1 MRYFVDS
8 GGGPSL
14 EGRSRLTL
22 TLAVTLCVRV
32 LCESVCRSESVL
44 CRVPLRESFVS
55 DARCH
60 LMRSFIPSE
69 SFTDEVY
76 C

>member
-1 MRYFVDS
+1 VSYTHRHLM
-8 GGGPSL
+8 
-14 EGRSRLTL
+14 RSRLL
-22 TLAVTLCVRV
+22 R
-32 LCESVCRSESVL
+32 ESVPQRECV
-44 CRVPLRESFVS
+44 VPLRESFAS

-69 SFTDEVY
+69 SFTDEVF